1 MRINADLYAN
11 DKLTFKLGLMYRNG
25 NFSGPGHAINANGIA
40 GQQIIQG
47 LLHINRNVVME
58 YPDGTYDLVSGY
70 WNPAAMANEGE
81 TERLSDDVVAQ
92 AGFNYDISPALTLT
106 GDVTY
111 NFKKRGTSQ
120 FLNSLAGMR
129 NYVTGEPVAVSGWFA
144 TNDLMERQDIE
155 RELSQRLR
163 LNYNKS
169 FGVHNI
175 EALVGYE
182 EIYNKFKNLVARRQ
196 NFLTMI

>member
-1 MRINADLYAN
+1 
-11 DKLTFKLGLMYRNG
+11 
-25 NFSGPGHAINANGIA
+25 
-40 GQQIIQG
+40 
-47 LLHINRNVVME
+47 
-58 YPDGTYDLVSGY
+58 
-70 WNPAAMANEGE
+70 
-81 TERLSDDVVAQ
+81 
-92 AGFNYDISPALTLT
+92 
-106 GDVTY
+106 
-111 NFKKRGTSQ
+111 
-120 FLNSLAGMR
+120 MR

-196 NFLTMI
+196 NFFNNDLRDLDAGGVDNQSISGYNQEWRLRSFLAG